1 MDDLFNMILSR
12 SVNKTDINGTDFPLK
27 PIDSHNLY
35 PMSIIL
41 AKPAKLAQVKVQ
53 GKEFNVS
60 DSDEFVMEVR
70 FLNPVTAEE
79 ESSIYT
85 GVSV

>member
-1 MDDLFNMILSR
+1 MVLSR
-12 SVNKTDINGTDFPLK
+12 SVNKTYINGTDFPLK